1 MTALAFP
8 DSEVALFIPPSYP
21 INIQY
26 GVGALMALDMIGIM
40 RGWRFEI
47 VFFSCSHLLTYFLF
61 RLFDHWAHLGG
72 AAFGIFYYNYGPS
85 YWAYLREASTKV
97 DKAL

>member
-26 GVGALMALDMIGIM
+26 GVGALMTLDMIGIM
-40 RGWRFEI
+40 RGWRF
-47 VFFSCSHLLTYFLF
+47 VYSFVRMQS
-61 RLFDHWAHLGG
+61 R
-72 AAFGIFYYNYGPS
+72 
-85 YWAYLREASTKV
+85 
-97 DKAL
+97 